1 MKDKQQWYCVVLF
14 ALFRTAL
21 IQGTF
26 YSYIRSVLARLCFG
40 EVGIVEYV
48 FVN

>member
-21 IQGTF
+21 IRGTF
-26 YSYIRSVLARLCFG
+26 ILTLDQFWRGFVLAKLG
-40 EVGIVEYV
+40 
-48 FVN
+48 